1 METSTSHPSPSDP
14 EGPAPDSVEA
24 SPLPEPGLSARLP
37 RRLVPSPEGALS
49 ALVVAGSMLFVVLTL
64 HPDLVLANTT
74 PAGGDMGAHVWGP
87 AFLRDHLIPHGR
99 LSGWTPDWYAGF
111 PAYQFYMVL
120 PALAIVALDVLLPYG
135 VAFKLITMSGLV
147 ALPLAAYLFGRLVRL
162 PFPGPPLMSIAATLF
177 LFDRSFTIYGGNI
190 ASTMAG
196 EFSFTISLAF
206 ALVYLGVIIRGVHTG
221 RHRALAAGLFA
232 IVVLCHVIPAVFA
245 LGATLIVL
253 VVYGSRRSVR
263 YVVTTGMLGIAA
275 TGFWATRAE
284 ELPFTISLAFA
295 GVYLVVMIRGVPTGR
310 YRAPAAGLFAIVVLG
325 HVPPAVFAIGATMV
339 VMVVYAS
346 RRSFWYLATAG
357 LVGSAVTGFWA
368 LPFLARHGYMTNM
381 GYEKSTHYLQGLFPG
396 RIGSTLTDWFGGN
409 PDPAL
414 PGDVTVVFVLALV
427 GAGIA
432 VAYRQ
437 RFGMFLALSALVF
450 GLAFVLIP
458 EGRLWNPRLLPF
470 WYLNLYLLAALAVSE
485 AAQSVA
491 VLLSDRPS
499 RPNRWALLAA
509 PALASVI
516 ALVVVSLPLRILPGG
531 KVSKDGTSYSWLG
544 LRTRDQSYVRG
555 WAKWNYSGY
564 ERKEAFP
571 EYRDVVGTMKWV
583 GEHKGCGRAMWE
595 YEADLNRFGTPM
607 ALMLLPYWTD
617 GCIGSMEGLYFESA
631 STTPYHFLNAA
642 ELSKSPSNPQRGLPY
657 GTLDVDKGVD
667 HLQMLGVR
675 YYMAFSPQAI
685 AAADRNS
692 ELTSVAVTG
701 AWHVYEVEDAELV
714 EALGVEPAVMTGVD
728 GAGEGWLDPS
738 VAWYLDPDAWDV
750 PLVSKGPATW
760 PRVRPGR
767 SPEINRVRKAEVT
780 GIEVDTDRIAFDVD
794 RPGTPVLVKASYFP
808 NWKVS
813 GAKGPWRVT
822 PSLMVVV
829 PTSEHVVLSY
839 GLTGVDW
846 FARLLTLMGVAGLV
860 VLARR
865 PMRVD
870 PIDDRDPDDHP
881 GDHPG
886 DDLQADPDG
895 APTDHLPREDPTDE
909 PPTPVVVSGA
919 ADADPELRQAPEGA
933 SDPSGDR

>member
-1 METSTSHPSPSDP
+1 M
-14 EGPAPDSVEA
+14 
-24 SPLPEPGLSARLP
+24 PEPGLSARLP
-37 RRLVPSPEGALS
+37 SRLVPSLEGAVS
-49 ALVVAGSMLFVVLTL
+49 ALVVAGSMLFVMLTL

-147 ALPLAAYLFGRLVRL
+147 ALPLAAYLFGRLVRM

-245 LGATLIVL
+245 VGATLIVL
-253 VVYGSRRSVR
+253 
-263 YVVTTGMLGIAA
+263 
-275 TGFWATRAE
+275 
-284 ELPFTISLAFA
+284 
-295 GVYLVVMIRGVPTGR
+295 
-310 YRAPAAGLFAIVVLG
+310 
-325 HVPPAVFAIGATMV
+325 
-339 VMVVYAS
+339 VVYAS

-357 LVGSAVTGFWA
+357 FVGSAVTGFWA
-368 LPFLARHGYMTNM
+368 LPFLARRGYMTNM
-381 GYEKSTHYLQGLFPG
+381 AYEKSTHYLQGLFPG
-396 RIGSTLTDWFGGN
+396 RIGSTLTDWFGGK
-409 PDPAL
+409 PDPAVA
-414 PGDVTVVFVLALV
+414 GDVTVVFVLALV

-450 GLAFVLIP
+450 GLAFVLLP

-499 RPNRWALLAA
+499 RPHRGALLVA

-583 GEHKGCGRAMWE
+583 GEQKGCGRAMWE
-595 YEADLNRFGTPM
+595 YEGDLNRFGTPM

-692 ELTSVAVTG
+692 ELTAVAVTG
-701 AWHVYEVEDAELV
+701 AWHIYEVEDAELV

-760 PRVRPGR
+760 PRVKPGR
-767 SPEINRVRKAEVT
+767 APEINRVRKAEVT
-780 GIEVDTDRIAFDVD
+780 GIDVDTDRIAFDVD

-846 FARLLTLMGVAGLV
+846 FARLLTLIGVAGLV

-870 PIDDRDPDDHP
+870 PIDDRDPDDDS

-886 DDLQADPDG
+886 DHLQADPDG
-895 APTDHLPREDPTDE
+895 APTDRLPGEDQTDE

>member
-1 METSTSHPSPSDP
+1 
-14 EGPAPDSVEA
+14 
-24 SPLPEPGLSARLP
+24 
-37 RRLVPSPEGALS
+37 
-49 ALVVAGSMLFVVLTL
+49 
-64 HPDLVLANTT
+64 
-74 PAGGDMGAHVWGP
+74 
-87 AFLRDHLIPHGR
+87 
-99 LSGWTPDWYAGF
+99 
-111 PAYQFYMVL
+111 
-120 PALAIVALDVLLPYG
+120 
-135 VAFKLITMSGLV
+135 
-147 ALPLAAYLFGRLVRL
+147 
-162 PFPGPPLMSIAATLF
+162 
-177 LFDRSFTIYGGNI
+177 
-190 ASTMAG
+190 
-196 EFSFTISLAF
+196 
-206 ALVYLGVIIRGVHTG
+206 
-221 RHRALAAGLFA
+221 
-232 IVVLCHVIPAVFA
+232 
-245 LGATLIVL
+245 
-253 VVYGSRRSVR
+253 
-263 YVVTTGMLGIAA
+263 
-275 TGFWATRAE
+275 
-284 ELPFTISLAFA
+284 
-295 GVYLVVMIRGVPTGR
+295 
-310 YRAPAAGLFAIVVLG
+310 
-325 HVPPAVFAIGATMV
+325 
-339 VMVVYAS
+339 
-346 RRSFWYLATAG
+346 
-357 LVGSAVTGFWA
+357 
-368 LPFLARHGYMTNM
+368 MTNM